1 MGHHIRAVAGEREA
15 VLALSRGWVEAQV
28 VELPQDFA
36 LLFLTDGLW
45 DRLEEAFP
53 GPEGP
58 DCPVLVAWDGAVSRF
73 LREGSR
79 DHPLG
84 YIETDYFGG
93 HGTQAGV
100 LLECGEVVLGPAE
113 GEGTINWVLRALGVV
128 SQAGKDEFDTLGLGN
143 YRHME
148 PF

>member
-1 MGHHIRAVAGEREA
+1 MGHHIRAVVGNREA
-15 VLALSRGWVEAQV
+15 VLALSRGREETEV

-45 DRLEEAFP
+45 EQIEETFP
-53 GPEGP
+53 GSEQP
-58 DCPVLVAWDGAVSRF
+58 DSPVLTAWDGAVARF

-100 LLECGEVVLGPAE
+100 LLERGEVVLGPAE
-113 GEGTINWVLRALGVV
+113 GEGTINRVLRALGVV
-128 SQAGKDEFDTLGLGN
+128 SKAGQDEFDTLGLGS

>member
-1 MGHHIRAVAGEREA
+1 MGHHIRAVVGKRET
-15 VLALSRGWVEAQV
+15 VLALSRGWEETEA

-45 DRLEEAFP
+45 DRIEETFP
-53 GPEGP
+53 GPEQP
-58 DCPVLVAWDGAVSRF
+58 DSPVLTAWDGAVARF

-79 DHPLG
+79 DFPLG

-100 LLECGEVVLGPAE
+100 LLERGEVVLGPAE
-113 GEGTINWVLRALGVV
+113 GEGTINRVLRALGVV
-128 SQAGKDEFDTLGLGN
+128 SKAGQDEFDTLGLGS